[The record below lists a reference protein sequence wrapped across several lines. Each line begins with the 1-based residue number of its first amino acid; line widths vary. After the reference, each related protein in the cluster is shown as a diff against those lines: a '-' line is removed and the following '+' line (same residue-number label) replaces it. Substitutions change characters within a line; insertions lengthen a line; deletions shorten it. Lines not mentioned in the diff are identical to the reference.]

1 MKIYFTEYRY
11 VCCKFFRFEQI
22 KISEETQII
31 QRKRHIESI
40 FFKFFSLIVD
50 FTTTAAM
57 SFQIGLNNTQL
68 QNYTIWKWS
77 SGANFTNDLSI
88 PFGLN
93 NFDGNMRN
101 CPVGHCGVFK
111 VKNDTAFVFDNC
123 CSQVSSRYICS
134 RYVDT
139 QEKTNDV
146 HIIID

>member
-1 MKIYFTEYRY
+1 M
-11 VCCKFFRFEQI
+11 
-22 KISEETQII
+22 
-31 QRKRHIESI
+31 
-40 FFKFFSLIVD
+40 IVD

-77 SGANFTNDLSI
+77 SGANLTNDLSI

-146 HIIID
+146 HIIIDWNGINKFSSSVLYLFDIHIELSTCKYFFDMKY

>member
-1 MKIYFTEYRY
+1 M
-11 VCCKFFRFEQI
+11 
-22 KISEETQII
+22 
-31 QRKRHIESI
+31 
-40 FFKFFSLIVD
+40 IVD

-77 SGANFTNDLSI
+77 SGANLTNDLSI

-146 HIIID
+146 HIIIDWNGINKF